1 MLQYI
6 TISFFI
12 AVDTIRSFHTMAGF
26 LNVIGAKECTHVPMK
41 YSLKNYSQ
49 KCKLSSTTSRLLC
62 FLKQHFNH
70 LWCFF
75 MQMRVAVHEQR
86 NLDALDLFTSTW
98 FNCVYAHAMNINVC
112 TGGSYTQI

>member
-49 KCKLSSTTSRLLC
+49 KCKLSHFGFTLLSVTVYLCHTATSSTTSRLLC
-62 FLKQHFNH
+62 FLKQHF
-70 LWCFF
+70 
-75 MQMRVAVHEQR
+75 
-86 NLDALDLFTSTW
+86 
-98 FNCVYAHAMNINVC
+98 
-112 TGGSYTQI
+112 